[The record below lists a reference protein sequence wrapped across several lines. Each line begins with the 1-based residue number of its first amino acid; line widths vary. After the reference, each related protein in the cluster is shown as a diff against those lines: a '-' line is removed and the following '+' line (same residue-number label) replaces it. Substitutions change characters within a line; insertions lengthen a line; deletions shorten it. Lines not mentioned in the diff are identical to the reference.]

1 MGTTYTTMRLLIFLC
16 IAIASTLSQDCSVFQ
31 EGACPL
37 SEEFIVGSDRFTDT
51 PQACQDLCREVA
63 HSDCAFFTHFNTEC
77 YLLTTC
83 DTVEA
88 CDGCMSGPSNPLLS
102 DCQETTMGPE
112 TTAMPATTTMG
123 TGTTT
128 MGPEATTTIG
138 TAMPTTTTIGTT
150 MPATTTI
157 GTTIPATTTI
167 GTTMPV
173 TTTMPETTTMAE
185 TTIAQCDV
193 NEGAICDEP
202 DNLIEHIEH
211 ISHASDCQAIC
222 QNHPECNFWSHY
234 AEEGHEHWGHCLMY
248 TECGRTTTEECH
260 TAGTH
265 ECPPQPSHMGLFEPM
280 VHGIDG
286 PPGPG
291 GPKCHCVSGGNS
303 PDLDECDDGSIACA
317 EDFFPGYLC
326 NDGDLQEIEGISSA
340 SDCQALCQNH
350 EECQFF
356 SYWQE
361 EGPEHMGF
369 CYFHRSC
376 NELADEECREWDQC
390 YCGPAYPDLDD
401 CSSPEL

>member
-1 MGTTYTTMRLLIFLC
+1 MGSTTYITMRLLIFLI
-16 IAIASTLSQDCSVFQ
+16 IAVASTLSQDCSVFQ

-128 MGPEATTTIG
+128 MGPEATTTMG
-138 TAMPTTTTIGTT
+138 TAMPT
-150 MPATTTI
+150 
-157 GTTIPATTTI
+157 TTTI

-193 NEGAICDEP
+193 NEG
-202 DNLIEHIEH
+202 
-211 ISHASDCQAIC
+211 
-222 QNHPECNFWSHY
+222 
-234 AEEGHEHWGHCLMY
+234 
-248 TECGRTTTEECH
+248 
-260 TAGTH
+260 
-265 ECPPQPSHMGLFEPM
+265 
-280 VHGIDG
+280 
-286 PPGPG
+286 
-291 GPKCHCVSGGNS
+291 
-303 PDLDECDDGSIACA
+303 
-317 EDFFPGYLC
+317 
-326 NDGDLQEIEGISSA
+326 
-340 SDCQALCQNH
+340 
-350 EECQFF
+350 
-356 SYWQE
+356 
-361 EGPEHMGF
+361 
-369 CYFHRSC
+369 
-376 NELADEECREWDQC
+376 
-390 YCGPAYPDLDD
+390 
-401 CSSPEL
+401 

>member
-1 MGTTYTTMRLLIFLC
+1 MGSTTYTTMRLLIFLSL
-16 IAIASTLSQDCSVFQ
+16 AIASTLSQDCSVFQ

-112 TTAMPATTTMG
+112 TTAM
-123 TGTTT
+123 
-128 MGPEATTTIG
+128 
-138 TAMPTTTTIGTT
+138 
-150 MPATTTI
+150 
-157 GTTIPATTTI
+157 
-167 GTTMPV
+167 
-173 TTTMPETTTMAE
+173 AE

-248 TECGRTTTEECH
+248 TDCGRTTTEECH

-265 ECPPQPSHMGLFEPM
+265 ECPPQPSHMGLFEPL
-280 VHGIDG
+280 VHGIDS

-350 EECQFF
+350 DECQFF

-361 EGPEHMGF
+361 EGPEHRGF

>member
-1 MGTTYTTMRLLIFLC
+1 MGSTTNTTMRLLIFLSL
-16 IAIASTLSQDCSVFQ
+16 AIASTLSQDCSVFQ

-83 DTVEA
+83 DTVEP
-88 CDGCMSGPSNPLLS
+88 CDGCMSGPSNPLMS

-112 TTAMPATTTMG
+112 TTTTMG
-123 TGTTT
+123 TD
-128 MGPEATTTIG
+128 G
-138 TAMPTTTTIGTT
+138 TATTTIGTT

-157 GTTIPATTTI
+157 GTTMPTTTTMGTTIPATTTI

-185 TTIAQCDV
+185 TTVAQCDV

-202 DNLIEHIEH
+202 ENLIEHIEH

-248 TECGRTTTEECH
+248 TDCGRTTTEECH

-326 NDGDLQEIEGISSA
+326 NDGDLQEIE
-340 SDCQALCQNH
+340 
-350 EECQFF
+350 
-356 SYWQE
+356 
-361 EGPEHMGF
+361 
-369 CYFHRSC
+369 
-376 NELADEECREWDQC
+376 
-390 YCGPAYPDLDD
+390 
-401 CSSPEL
+401 